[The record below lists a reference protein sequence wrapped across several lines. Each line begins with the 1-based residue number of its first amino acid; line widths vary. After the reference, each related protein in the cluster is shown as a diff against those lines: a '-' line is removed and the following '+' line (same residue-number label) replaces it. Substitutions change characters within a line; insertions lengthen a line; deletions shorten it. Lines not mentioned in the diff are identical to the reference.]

1 MRIIRRKTPEPSI
14 EELVKVGQINTQP
27 LLAVGKDV
35 REKQKVTGEALE
47 TLYRIDGLTFREVN
61 DYIDFVIGEGFYF
74 EGDEELCREA
84 EEWSEDVKL
93 KRILESV
100 LRDIFVGGAGNAFV
114 ELGYSESGN
123 DILALRILDP
133 SKIDYI
139 RDPSTKDVMLDENF
153 EPIGFQYKDRDSTTE
168 WRKDSITKNGKII
181 WKAKRKN
188 EDGRD
193 RIAHFKLF
201 SIGSAFTG
209 ITPLEAVY
217 KQALIR
223 LNLEETVGEGAF
235 RSGSLIAYVG
245 SEQMPR
251 PSPELIDKIV
261 GDLQNV
267 SIESVFGFP
276 IDVRIERMPAPDIAG
291 TEGLILYFA
300 SIQSLGMGIPPSR
313 HFLPGTRVAA
323 RVTESSDLDFE
334 RRIVALQDRLA
345 EQIREKLLYRLF
357 KARKKVKSYKEV
369 PRIVFRSKSHATLET
384 TINLV
389 SRLGRRDLIR
399 RDPELELKIRR
410 ELGLP
415 ATFVERELEKWNNDE
430 SKIPER
436 AKSKSD
442 VNVDEDTIREIMQE
456 TLDEER

>member
-1 MRIIRRKTPEPSI
+1 MRIIRRKTPEPSV
-14 EELVKVGQINTQP
+14 EELVRVGQINTQP
-27 LLAVGKDV
+27 LLAVGKDT
-35 REKQKVTGEALE
+35 REKQKVTGESLE

-74 EGDEELCREA
+74 EGDEELCKEA
-84 EEWSEDVKL
+84 EEWAEDVKL

-114 ELGYSESGN
+114 ELGYSKNGN

-133 SKIDYI
+133 SKTDYI
-139 RDPSTKDVMLDENF
+139 RDPLTKDVKLDENF
-153 EPIGFQYKDRDSTTE
+153 EPVGFQHKDTGSLTE
-168 WRKDSITKNGKII
+168 WRKDTITRDGKTI
-181 WKAKRKN
+181 WKSRNKN

-201 SIGSAFTG
+201 SIGGAFLG
-209 ITPLEAVY
+209 ITPLESVY

-251 PSPELIDKIV
+251 PSPELIDRIV
-261 GDLQNV
+261 DDLQNV

-276 IDVRIERMPAPDIAG
+276 IDVKIERMPSPDITG

-313 HFLPGTRVAA
+313 HFLPGSRVAA
-323 RVTESSDLDFE
+323 RATESSDLDFE

-345 EQIREKLLYRLF
+345 EQVREKLLYRLF
-357 KARKKVKSYKEV
+357 KARRKIKSYKEV
-369 PRIVFRSKSHATLET
+369 PRIVLRSKSHATLET

-389 SRLGRRDLIR
+389 SRLGRRDMIR

-415 ATFVERELEKWNNDE
+415 SRFVERELEKWNNDE

-436 AKSKSD
+436 SKPKSD
-442 VNVDEDTIREIMQE
+442 VNVDEDVIREVME
-456 TLDEER
+456 DTLEER